1 MSQTCGEYNASLTA
15 PAAPPLSPGGD
26 PGEVENDAGWA
37 AVGVVLCELAVFMIA
52 LGSDV
57 QRYALTVIEP
67 ERRCFG
73 RFSLQNTLWLVGLL
87 TYFGGNGVF
96 VAALGL
102 APASLCAALMA
113 TVVVANA
120 LISRVLLKEQLERCD
135 YHGGALI
142 MLGIAVT
149 AAFAPYTSIEYTAGA
164 VGSLIVHPAGLTY
177 LLTLV
182 CFFFCIMFLVLRDEK
197 REREHA
203 HKLEC
208 ELRVSSAQSRAA
220 AALELSSSAGSAG
233 PGAGGAAG
241 GGAGG
246 GAGGAAGGAAG
257 DASPGRGAGGGAE
270 LVAERN
276 SRLHALM
283 PFCYPVLIGTLET
296 LVQMCMKVAGRAHA
310 APPSPSPRRAACA
323 PPSPSHSSLTH
334 PLAHSLS
341 LPLTRSLAHPLT
353 SRSLPRSPS
362 HVPPSPCPS
371 LCGAGRLVDALPD
384 ALPAVRV
391 AG

>member
-1 MSQTCGEYNASLTA
+1 
-15 PAAPPLSPGGD
+15 
-26 PGEVENDAGWA
+26 
-37 AVGVVLCELAVFMIA
+37 MIA

-67 ERRCFG
+67 ERRCLG
-73 RFSLQNTLWLVGLL
+73 RISLQNTLWLIGLL

-120 LISRVLLKEQLERCD
+120 LISRVLLKEHLERCD

-164 VGSLIVHPAGLTY
+164 VGKLIVHPAGLTY
-177 LLTLV
+177 LLLL
-182 CFFFCIMFLVLRDEK
+182 CSFFFCIMMLVLRDEK

-208 ELRVSSAQSRAA
+208 EQRVTSAQSRRHSAT
-220 AALELSSSAGSAG
+220 ELMSSASSTEVAA
-233 PGAGGAAG
+233 PGAMAGDTSPPPSAAG
-241 GGAGG
+241 GVE
-246 GAGGAAGGAAG
+246 
-257 DASPGRGAGGGAE
+257 P
-270 LVAERN
+270 VAERN
-276 SRLHALM
+276 SKLHALM

-296 LVQMCMKVAGRAHA
+296 LVQMCMKVPL
-310 APPSPSPRRAACA
+310 PPSLT
-323 PPSPSHSSLTH
+323 HSLTH
-334 PLAHSLS
+334 PTTQPPTCSLTNSHLSPPPPPSFCLPPPLSLS
-341 LPLTRSLAHPLT
+341 
-353 SRSLPRSPS
+353 
-362 HVPPSPCPS
+362 
-371 LCGAGRLVDALPD
+371 GRA
-384 ALPAVRV
+384 ARRCSS
-391 AG
+391 